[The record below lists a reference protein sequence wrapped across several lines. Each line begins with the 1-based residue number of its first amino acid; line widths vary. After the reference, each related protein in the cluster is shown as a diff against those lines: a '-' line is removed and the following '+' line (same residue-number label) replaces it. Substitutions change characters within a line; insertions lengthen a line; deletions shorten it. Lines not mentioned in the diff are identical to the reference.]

1 MATRQILVIDDEDD
15 ILEVAQLT
23 LEAVGQWQV
32 LTASSGTEGIRLA
45 ASEHPDAILLDV
57 MMPDMDGLTTFKE
70 LQANPATQDIPV
82 VFLTAKVQP
91 ADQRR
96 FAQLGVTAVIT
107 KPFNPLDL
115 PDQVAKV
122 LDWAS

>member
-32 LTASSGTEGIRLA
+32 LTASSGTEGLRLA